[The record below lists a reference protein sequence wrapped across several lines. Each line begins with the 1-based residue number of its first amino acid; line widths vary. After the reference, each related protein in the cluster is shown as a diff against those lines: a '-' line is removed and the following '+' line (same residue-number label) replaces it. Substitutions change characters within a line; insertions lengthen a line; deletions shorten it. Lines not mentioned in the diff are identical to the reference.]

1 MKKVLIT
8 GGAGFI
14 GSHLAEKLSS
24 LGCSVSLLD
33 LPNHFSENQKKKFN
47 TYEIDIINFF
57 DLKKLP
63 KFDIIYHL
71 AAQVGTASSL
81 KNVSHDLLCNSLGT
95 LNIVEIA
102 SLMKVEK
109 LIFSSSMAVYGE
121 STNTLETDLCTPLSP
136 YGISKS
142 CAENYIKYCQRMN
155 VDMQCVTFRIFNC
168 YGPKQ
173 STKNLTQG
181 LASIFIEQI
190 KNTTNLKVTG
200 KLDRERDL
208 IYIEDVVSALV
219 LPIYNREMRGVFN
232 LCSGR
237 STSIYELIEM
247 IIKISKKG
255 REHFSIENIGGNFLD
270 PHVATGNNQKLRKFG
285 WLPKKDLEF
294 GLKICWEAK

>member
-1 MKKVLIT
+1 MKKILIT

-24 LGCSVSLLD
+24 LNYSVSLLD
-33 LPNHFSENQKKKFN
+33 LPGRFSEYHKKKFS
-47 TYEIDIINFF
+47 THEVDIMNFF

-121 STNTLETDLCTPLSP
+121 NTNALETDLCNPLSP

-142 CAENYIKYCQRMN
+142 CAENYIKYCQRIN
-155 VDMQCVTFRIFNC
+155 TTMQCVTFRIFNC

-190 KNTTNLKVTG
+190 KSRANLKVTG
-200 KLDRERDL
+200 RLDRQRDL

-219 LPIYNREMRGVFN
+219 LPIYNKEMRGVFN
-232 LCSGR
+232 LCSGN
-237 STSIYELIEM
+237 STLIHELIEM
-247 IIKISKKG
+247 IIKISKKS
-255 REHFSIENIGGNFLD
+255 RERFSIENVGGNSLD
-270 PHVATGNNQKLRKFG
+270 PHVATGNNQKLKKFG
-285 WLPKKDLEF
+285 WLPKKDLES
-294 GLKICWEAK
+294 GLKICWEVK

>member
-1 MKKVLIT
+1 MKKILIT
-8 GGAGFI
+8 GGGGFI
-14 GSHLAEKLSS
+14 GSHLAEKLLS
-24 LGCSVSLLD
+24 LGHSVSLLD
-33 LPNHFSENQKKKFN
+33 LSGCFSVYQKKKFN
-47 TYEIDIINFF
+47 IYEIDIMNFF

-121 STNTLETDLCTPLSP
+121 NTDAIETDLCVPLSP

-142 CAENYIKYCQRMN
+142 CAENYIKYSQRIN
-155 VDMQCVTFRIFNC
+155 ADMQCVTFRIFNC
-168 YGPKQ
+168 YGPNQ

-200 KLDRERDL
+200 RLDRQRDL

-219 LPIYNREMRGVFN
+219 LPIYNRGVRGVFN
-232 LCSGR
+232 LCSGK
-237 STSIYELIEM
+237 STSICELIET
-247 IIKISKKG
+247 IIKVSKKD
-255 REHFSIENIGGNFLD
+255 RERFSIENIGGNFLD
-270 PHVATGNNQKLRKFG
+270 PHITTGNNQKLRKFG
-285 WLPKKDLEF
+285 WLPKKDLES